1 LIYYVA
7 TQDYRNFGTRPTLDM
22 TFYMLSVLRETA
34 PILAN
39 LAVVVK
45 PNIDPG
51 SELHRVLHCLKSR
64 GHNVLLVELPPDEKC
79 LFSVDSL
86 LKNSRFL
93 GGGKPRAKKE
103 LTPEEMR
110 VMQRPYD
117 SEEEEEED
125 GSYDVSDL
133 SNQKM
138 LDFSGK
144 TLSNCLFV
152 LDFICHFLKL

>member
-1 LIYYVA
+1 
-7 TQDYRNFGTRPTLDM
+7 M
-22 TFYMLSVLRETA
+22 KSVF
-34 PILAN
+34 
-39 LAVVVK
+39 
-45 PNIDPG
+45 
-51 SELHRVLHCLKSR
+51 
-64 GHNVLLVELPPDEKC
+64 LV
-79 LFSVDSL
+79 S
-86 LKNSRFL
+86 
-93 GGGKPRAKKE
+93 RAKKE

-110 VMQRPYD
+110 RPYD

>member
-1 LIYYVA
+1 MRRVVLSITVLLI
-7 TQDYRNFGTRPTLDM
+7 
-22 TFYMLSVLRETA
+22 
-34 PILAN
+34 
-39 LAVVVK
+39 VK

-64 GHNVLLVELPPDEKC
+64 GHNVLIVELPPDEEC

-110 VMQRPYD
+110 Q
-117 SEEEEEED
+117 EEEEED

-144 TLSNCLFV
+144 TISNCLFV

>member
-1 LIYYVA
+1 MC
-7 TQDYRNFGTRPTLDM
+7 RNFVTRPTLDM
-22 TFYMLSVLRETA
+22 TFYMLSVLQETA

-110 VMQRPYD
+110 EMQRLYD

-144 TLSNCLFV
+144 TISNCLFV